1 MNQHDREVYEGNAA
15 SSPSP
20 GTVAPHACHPTLW
33 SLEYKA
39 GIRVR
44 ESERDRGIRQV
55 ERSRAVDGAM
65 GAKTKHTDMV
75 ELSDIIVC
83 FHLMLERLFTV
94 TKS

>member
-1 MNQHDREVYEGNAA
+1 MNQHDREVYKGNAA
-15 SSPSP
+15 SSPSS

-33 SLEYKA
+33 SLEYKV

-44 ESERDRGIRQV
+44 ESERDREIRLV

-65 GAKTKHTDMV
+65 GAKTKHTEMV
-75 ELSDIIVC
+75 ELSDIIMC